1 MNLKK
6 KKKKKDR
13 TVSVFAVSGIRG
25 LLFHQA
31 DVLDRDW

>member
-6 KKKKKDR
+6 KKKDR
-13 TVSVFAVSGIRG
+13 AVSVFTVSGICG